1 MSAAS
6 IEKQKRNSL
15 PGLFLKAGNPFVSAL
30 LRSPLHGLLGT
41 KFMLVSVTGR
51 KTGRTYT
58 TPVNYVR
65 QGDTLTVIS
74 RRGRTW
80 WRNHSKPAPV
90 LVRLRGKRRC
100 GLGQVLPFA
109 DTDHLAAVKDF
120 YDAMGLHPEPQKME
134 SATKDA
140 VIVRIE
146 LDGGR

>member
-15 PGLFLKAGNPFVSAL
+15 TGLFVKTGNPFVSAL

-65 QGDTLTVIS
+65 QGDTLAVIS

-80 WRNHSKPAPV
+80 WRNLSKPAPV

-100 GLGQVLPFA
+100 GMGQVVPLA
-109 DTDHLAAVKDF
+109 DADRLAAVKDF
-120 YDAMGLHPEPQKME
+120 Y
-134 SATKDA
+134 
-140 VIVRIE
+140 
-146 LDGGR
+146 